1 MDGRVGVTDGERGSM
16 FLWGLTGVTFQLHPV
31 PQPASVRTSKLS
43 PPVHKQDTLTQ
54 AHCGTHSRL
63 GLELEKRIP
72 ERFLKVELLK
82 AWMAAS
88 ALKLHEPLSC
98 YAYHQVE
105 WRQCF
110 HWSTKG
116 ETLKTHVSRNGYMNH
131 YTLGCCRGFLC
142 CTVLFSRW
150 PLD

>member
-1 MDGRVGVTDGERGSM
+1 MLDCLVLFWKLLTLLDLCWRWVFKVRDIWILSMDGRVGVTDGERVSM

-43 PPVHKQDTLTQ
+43 SCAQIRHTHTG

-63 GLELEKRIP
+63 GLELEKRFP

-88 ALKLHEPLSC
+88 ALKLHEPLLS
-98 YAYHQVE
+98 YAYHQAE

-110 HWSTKG
+110 NWSTKRR
-116 ETLKTHVSRNGYMNH
+116 L
-131 YTLGCCRGFLC
+131 
-142 CTVLFSRW
+142 
-150 PLD
+150 